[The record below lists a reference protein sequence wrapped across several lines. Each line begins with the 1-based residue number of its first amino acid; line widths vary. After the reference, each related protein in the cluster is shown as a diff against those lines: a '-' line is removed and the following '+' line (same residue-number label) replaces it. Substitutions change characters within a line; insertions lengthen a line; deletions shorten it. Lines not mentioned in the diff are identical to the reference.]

1 MMVLAYLTEYGW
13 ETVVMVGCLL
23 GSGFFSGSETALF
36 SLTRRDLLNME
47 GSGGWGERVTVRLT
61 RRPQRLLNTLLLG
74 NMLVNIAF
82 SATAAVLVLNMRRT
96 GRSGWVIAA
105 VSVAPLLVLILI
117 GEVTPKMLA
126 YSSAKRWSIFAAV
139 PIFALQRLFRPV
151 LWLLELVLVSPITQI
166 LAPRRPENN
175 DITTEE
181 LASVMRLSARRGVL
195 DHDTGAILQEIVEL
209 ANLKTGDIM
218 VPRIDVIAYDIE
230 KSAEGLIQLFRR
242 TALRKI
248 PVYEKNL
255 DNVLGVIHAKR
266 LLLCPDAPLRD
277 LIRPVS
283 FLPEAADLEKV
294 LKQFRKTRKQM
305 AIVVDEYGGTAGL
318 ITLED
323 VLEEIVGDIPDL
335 HDAESPPAVQ
345 KKSETEYI
353 VSGDLGIH
361 DLVEAFGIAPEV
373 RPVSTLG
380 GLVTLLE
387 GRIPREG
394 DSVTYRNLRFT
405 VLTMRT
411 RRVESIL
418 LELTGGEA

>member
-1 MMVLAYLTEYGW
+1 MVLAYLTEYGW

-36 SLTRRDLLNME
+36 SLTRRDLLGME
-47 GSGGWGERVTVRLT
+47 GSGGWGERITVRLT

-151 LWLLELVLVSPITQI
+151 LWLLELVLVSPITRI
-166 LAPRRPENN
+166 LAPRRPETN

-242 TALRKI
+242 TGLRKI

-373 RPVSTLG
+373 RPVSTFG

-387 GRIPREG
+387 GRIPRAG

>member
-1 MMVLAYLTEYGW
+1 MVLAYLTEYGW

-36 SLTRRDLLNME
+36 SLTRRDLLGME

-166 LAPRRPENN
+166 LAPRRPETN

-195 DHDTGAILQEIVEL
+195 DHDAGAILQEIVEL
-209 ANLKTGDIM
+209 TDLKAGDIM

>member
-1 MMVLAYLTEYGW
+1 MVLAYLTEYGW

-47 GSGGWGERVTVRLT
+47 GSGGWGELVTVRLT

-166 LAPRRPENN
+166 LAPRRPETN

-195 DHDTGAILQEIVEL
+195 DHDAGAILQEIVEL
-209 ANLKTGDIM
+209 TDLKAGDIM